1 MQEVAD
7 DQRFVNVKLELAIHA
22 TNSGRDVVAHNLGT
36 DHSQSLTLRGVNFSR
51 HDAAARLVFGQVELT
66 KATARATAEVS
77 NILSDL
83 GKRGSKG
90 VKRAV
95 GLDNSVMGSQ
105 GLKLVRGS
113 LELGASHVG
122 DLLSNSLGEALESVD
137 ARANGGAA
145 LGEETQIRERALY
158 TLDAKVE
165 LSDVAREL
173 LGKS

>member
-22 TNSGRDVVAHNLGT
+22 TNSGRNVVAHNLGT

-83 GKRGSKG
+83 GQRGSKG

-165 LSDVAREL
+165 LSNVTREL
-173 LGKS
+173 LGES